1 MAAQGRSLGFSL
13 VFATQDIPAM
23 LREND
28 KEAKSIIANTT
39 TKVFMRVE
47 ELEQT
52 AKLAID
58 SGGKGMKAQL
68 QGWSVKSGEMSTT
81 YSDGMEARA
90 EMVDR
95 INPLDLRALGVGEAY
110 VTWHDQYFKV
120 KTFHAFPEGEYK
132 KLPQLELRVNHFI
145 AVSRPSPSDVK
156 KEETLP
162 LIAEKL
168 VDPRFAQIVEQRAKE
183 ERGQI
188 EQAVK
193 QKRDPAKMKSE
204 VACGAVAFLRANKK
218 TGQNGDYLT
227 ASCAALA
234 AITLAQINDANAFTR
249 DVRRIEGLP
258 ESPLGAPSGL
268 PQTARSGKT
277 RAPSDI
283 PGVVSPA
290 DRAAAARADARG
302 SSGAHAGAGGF
313 GHGDQ
318 AVSPVRTGAFS
329 LDGAK
334 APAQGRPLGRS
345 TDARAPLPIDD
356 DLPPPSVGDD
366 LDFETDGAFE
376 DDPTAFTDS
385 FGRPDVPTDPDR
397 IAAQRSDAPSTMRK
411 VEHGVTIDGR
421 DTFKMAEK
429 LQTNDATLRFL
440 EALNFDAEEGNEPG
454 VEVVDTAV
462 EKAVILDDEEDLI
475 PALLEQTADPVEI
488 ERADI
493 ASAQASQWTERAP
506 KMVLKARNPV
516 PDLETAVK
524 SGNVEDMT
532 VSFLADLLN
541 DDD

>member
-39 TKVFMRVE
+39 NKVFMRVE

-52 AKLAID
+52 AKLAVE

-68 QGWSVKSGEMSTT
+68 QGWSGKSGEMSTT

-95 INPLDLRALGVGEAY
+95 INPLDLRALGVGQAY

-168 VDPRFAQIVEQRAKE
+168 ADPRFAQIVETRAKE
-183 ERGQI
+183 ERAAI
-188 EQAVK
+188 EQAAA
-193 QKRDPAKMKSE
+193 QKRDPAKMKNE
-204 VACGAVAFLRANKK
+204 IACGAVAFLRANKK

-227 ASCAALA
+227 ASCAAIA
-234 AITLAQINDANAFTR
+234 AITLAQINDAEVFVKE
-249 DVRRIEGLP
+249 VRRVEGL
-258 ESPLGAPSGL
+258 SDPLAAAGL

-277 RAPSDI
+277 RAPSDV
-283 PGVVSPA
+283 PGAVSPA

-302 SSGAHAGAGGF
+302 THAGAGGF

-318 AVSPVRTGAFS
+318 PVTPVRTGAFDT
-329 LDGAK
+329 DGINQLIK
-334 APAQGRPLGRS
+334 GRPLGRPQ
-345 TDARAPLPIDD
+345 DARAPIPMDD
-356 DLPPPSVGDD
+356 DLPPPAGDD
-366 LDFETDGAFE
+366 LDFDTDGAFE

-397 IAAQRSDAPSTMRK
+397 IAALRSDQPSTMRK
-411 VEHGVTIDGR
+411 VEHGVTVDGG
-421 DTFKMAEK
+421 DIFKMAEK

-440 EALNFDAEEGNEPG
+440 EALNFDADEGDEPG
-454 VEVVDTAV
+454 VEVVDTRV
-462 EKAVILDDEEDLI
+462 EMAVIFDDEPEAPTPPPTLV
-475 PALLEQTADPVEI
+475 ADQIEI
-488 ERADI
+488 ERADV
-493 ASAQASQWTERAP
+493 ASAKATQWTGRAA
-506 KMVLKARNPV
+506 KLIQKSRDPV

-532 VSFLADLLN
+532 ASFLADLLN

>member
-39 TKVFMRVE
+39 TKIFMRVE

-58 SGGKGMKAQL
+58 SGGKGMKAQV
-68 QGWSVKSGEMSTT
+68 GGFSGKSGEMHMS
-81 YSDGMEARA
+81 YLDNMEARL

-95 INPLDLRALGVGEAY
+95 ISSLDLRALGVGEAY

-168 VDPRFAQIVEQRAKE
+168 ADPRFAQIVETRARE

-188 EQAVK
+188 EKAAAD
-193 QKRDPAKMKSE
+193 KRDPAKMKNE
-204 VACGAVAFLRANKK
+204 IACGAVAFLRANKK

-227 ASCAALA
+227 ASCAAIA
-234 AITLAQINDANAFTR
+234 AITLAQSNDANAFVKE
-249 DVRRIEGLP
+249 VRRVEGLP
-258 ESPLGAPSGL
+258 DPLEAAAGL

-277 RAPSDI
+277 RVPSDV
-283 PGVVSPA
+283 PGAVTPA
-290 DRAAAARADARG
+290 DRAAASRADVRSG
-302 SSGAHAGAGGF
+302 SGTHAGAGGV

-318 AVSPVRTGAFS
+318 AVSPVRTGAFG
-329 LDGAK
+329 LDGGK
-334 APAQGRPLGRS
+334 GPLQGRPLGRPV
-345 TDARAPLPIDD
+345 DPRAPIPMDD
-356 DLPPPSVGDD
+356 DLLPPPGAGDD

-397 IAAQRSDAPSTMRK
+397 IAALRSDAPSTMRK
-411 VEHGVTIDGR
+411 VEHGVTVDGR

-440 EALNFDAEEGNEPG
+440 EALNFDADEGAEPG
-454 VEVVDTAV
+454 VEVVDTAI
-462 EKAVILDDEEDLI
+462 EKAVIFDDEPETPT
-475 PALLEQTADPVEI
+475 PAPTLVADTAEI
-488 ERADI
+488 ERADV
-493 ASAQASQWTERAP
+493 ASAKATQWTGRAAKP
-506 KMVLKARNPV
+506 ILKSRNPV

-532 VSFLADLLN
+532 ASFLADLLN